1 MVSVNYFFM
10 SELNDVQD
18 QRTKCVDEI
27 MGKFW
32 KDSALNISV
41 GTDTAFGDVTM
52 DEV

>member
-1 MVSVNYFFM
+1 
-10 SELNDVQD
+10 
-18 QRTKCVDEI
+18 

-52 DEV
+52 DEVWALSGYIILKMNGCPFSDEQPV